1 MSDNNKPVHRIRIGS
16 ISAAI
21 FENRTE
27 EGASF
32 YNAQFQRGYRT
43 ADGWRNTRSFG
54 RDDLL
59 ALAKL
64 ADQTHSWIQEQIQ
77 SRNNDAEADNGE
89 VDE

>member
-1 MSDNNKPVHRIRIGS
+1 MSQGNAPTHRIRIGN

-27 EGASF
+27 EGTSF

-77 SRNNDAEADNGE
+77 SRGSDAEADNGK

>member
-1 MSDNNKPVHRIRIGS
+1 MSDHKQPVHRIRIGN

-21 FENRTE
+21 FENQTDQ
-27 EGASF
+27 GTSF

-64 ADQTHSWIQEQIQ
+64 ADQTHSWIQNQIQ
-77 SRNNDAEADNGE
+77 SRNSDDDAEDGE
-89 VDE
+89 E

>member
-1 MSDNNKPVHRIRIGS
+1 MSDHKQPVHRIRIGN

-21 FENRTE
+21 FENRTDQ
-27 EGASF
+27 GTSF

-64 ADQTHSWIQEQIQ
+64 ADQTHSWMQEQLQ
-77 SRNNDAEADNGE
+77 SRHETEQAEDGE
-89 VDE
+89 E